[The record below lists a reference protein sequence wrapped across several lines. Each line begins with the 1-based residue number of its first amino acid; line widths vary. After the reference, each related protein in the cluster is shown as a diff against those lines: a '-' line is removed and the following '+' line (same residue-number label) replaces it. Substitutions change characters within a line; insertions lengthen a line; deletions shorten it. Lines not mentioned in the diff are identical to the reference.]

1 MDTVVKLAG
10 TGLSI
15 GAVMVANKLLTAG
28 WQKVVGKEPPTKPG
42 DRDDDTVKEILAW
55 AVLTTIVST
64 AIKFGVAKSTQRAA
78 RSMRDPR
85 EV

>member
-1 MDTVVKLAG
+1 MDTLVKLAG
-10 TGLSI
+10 TGLSV
-15 GAVMVANKLLTAG
+15 GAVMVANKVLTAG

-42 DRDDDTVKEILAW
+42 DNDDDTIKEILIW
-55 AVLTTIVST
+55 ALLTTLVST
-64 AIKFGVAKSTQRAA
+64 AIKIGVSKSTQKAA